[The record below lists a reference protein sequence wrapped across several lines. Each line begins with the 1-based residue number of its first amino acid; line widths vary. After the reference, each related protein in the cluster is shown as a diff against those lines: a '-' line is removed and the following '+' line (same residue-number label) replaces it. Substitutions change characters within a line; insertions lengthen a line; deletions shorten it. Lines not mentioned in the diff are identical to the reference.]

1 MSSVRIPI
9 PVFFAAV
16 AFTLLL
22 VEPEIGSTAS
32 HIATPCQPAASKTA
46 EQDAALWYG
55 YRVASRQW
63 DAAKRAP
70 MRGTDVPVSLH

>member
-9 PVFFAAV
+9 PVYFAAV

-32 HIATPCQPAASKTA
+32 HIATPCQPVADASAK
-46 EQDAALWYG
+46 QDAALWYG

-63 DAAKRAP
+63 DAAKPASW
-70 MRGTDVPVSLH
+70 RGTDVPFALH

>member
-9 PVFFAAV
+9 PVYFAAV
-16 AFTLLL
+16 AFTLLM

-32 HIATPCQPAASKTA
+32 HIETPCQPAAGMTA
-46 EQDAALWYG
+46 PQDSALWYG

-63 DAAKRAP
+63 DATKPAAL
-70 MRGTDVPVSLH
+70 RGTDLPFSLH